1 VLTFLRQQERKR
13 GANVS
18 NDTNVLIS
26 MITTF
31 SMINYEDTFLG
42 VLHELLEISEG
53 VGHAHLT
60 LSLDG
65 DRCRPPFLNTL
76 SKCFYDALRPNS

>member
-1 VLTFLRQQERKR
+1 
-13 GANVS
+13 
-18 NDTNVLIS
+18 

-31 SMINYEDTFLG
+31 SLSNYEDTFLG
-42 VLHELLEISEG
+42 VLHQLLEISEG

-65 DRCRPPFLNTL
+65 DDDVHHF
-76 SKCFYDALRPNS
+76 

>member
-1 VLTFLRQQERKR
+1 
-13 GANVS
+13 
-18 NDTNVLIS
+18 

-31 SMINYEDTFLG
+31 SLVNYENIFLG
-42 VLHELLEISEG
+42 VLHQLLEISEG

-65 DRCRPPFLNTL
+65 ADVHHFLNTS
-76 SKCFYDALRPNS
+76 SKCFYDALRLNS